1 MKHVFLIAVV
11 VAPLMLAACGAQVSD
26 PPAGGDDD
34 LAIHAG
40 FACSGVDIA
49 VTFKGEAAT
58 MQTGGKAYM
67 LTQQVTASGAKYA
80 AEGEPETYFWN
91 KGDGGTL
98 VLEGV
103 EYPDCART
111 D

>member
-1 MKHVFLIAVV
+1 MKHALLSFAVASPILLSACGP
-11 VAPLMLAACGAQVSD
+11 APLET
-26 PPAGGDDD
+26 PGDGIPSP
-34 LAIHAG
+34 AIHAE

-49 VTFKGEAAT
+49 VSFQDEAAT
-58 MQTGGKAYM
+58 MDANGKTYE
-67 LTQQVTASGAKYA
+67 LTQVVTASGAKYQ
-80 AEGEPETYFWN
+80 AEGEPETSFWN